1 MDQTLLVI
9 SNLPDAASADAVA
22 RALVEQGLAACVNIL
37 PAVRSV
43 YRWRGAIEDAN
54 EVTIFIKTAA
64 HRYPELEAAVRG
76 LHPYEVPELIAL
88 PVAAGLP
95 AYLQWV
101 LEETKKELD
110 V

>member
-9 SNLPDAASADAVA
+9 SNLPDAQSAETLA

-43 YRWRGAIEDAN
+43 YRWQGAIEDAT
-54 EVTIFIKTAA
+54 EVTLFIKTAA
-64 HRYPELEAAVRG
+64 HRYPELETAVRR

-88 PVAAGLP
+88 PITAGLP

-101 LEETKKELD
+101 IGETRKD
-110 V
+110 VDV